1 LVLATQNKGGITGRG
16 TRERAVSAPAGAVA
30 VRRGSDAPALEL
42 WAAGALLAIGV
53 TAALVTAPILLVVAL
68 ALAAVSAVFI
78 AAFAQPRWLIVLH
91 LALVIG
97 FVPIILAERVGI
109 PISHQTIVMLL
120 IFSLAARRLI
130 GAERHSL
137 PRETALLAALVV
149 ASLASLG
156 LAYDRGRAGIE
167 IVELIEVALFAL
179 LAVMLIDDARWL
191 RRALWSVALSAGVLG
206 ALATFQQLAGL
217 HDYEFFGFSA
227 VDTGDRALLRS
238 EGPIDPNFFGQT
250 LVAGAA
256 LALYLGLDTRRW
268 PVRAL
273 AFSASLACLG
283 GVYFSHSRGA
293 LLAVVVAGAV
303 AAVLRRVPI
312 WIPAAGAAAVAAVVF
327 TVLPA
332 EARERLTEVV
342 KPGESGIA
350 HASDASLAN
359 RFAENI
365 AAASM
370 YRDHPLVGVG
380 PGNYSVVYLDYAQ
393 RIGLDQRAEERTGVE
408 QAAHNLY
415 LEALAELGTVGGLAF
430 FAVLAMAFLGA
441 WRARTRLPG
450 RDALL
455 GEGVLV
461 ALAGFFTASL
471 FLHNAYQ
478 HYLWLMV
485 ALGLAAGHVAR
496 RAAPTR

>member
-1 LVLATQNKGGITGRG
+1 
-16 TRERAVSAPAGAVA
+16 VSARAGAVS
-30 VRRGSDAPALEL
+30 VPKGNDSPAFEL
-42 WAAGALLAIGV
+42 WAGGALLAIGV
-53 TAALVTAPILLVVAL
+53 AAALVAAPIALVGALVV
-68 ALAAVSAVFI
+68 AAVSAVFI

-97 FVPIILAERVGI
+97 YVPIILAERLGI
-109 PISHQTIVMLL
+109 PISHQTVVLLL
-120 IFSLAARRLI
+120 IFSLTSRRLI
-130 GAERHSL
+130 GAERHRL

-156 LAYDRGRAGIE
+156 LAYDRDRAGFE
-167 IVELIEVALFAL
+167 LVELIEVAIFAL
-179 LAVMLIDDARWL
+179 IAVMLIDDARWL
-191 RRALWSVALSAGVLG
+191 RRALWSVAASAGVLG

-217 HDYEFFGFSA
+217 HDYEFLGFSE
-227 VDTGDRALLRS
+227 VDQGDRSLLRS

-250 LVAGAA
+250 MVAGAA
-256 LALYLGLDTRRW
+256 VALYLGLHARRLSLRM
-268 PVRAL
+268 V

-283 GVYFSHSRGA
+283 AVYFSHSRGA

-312 WIPAAGAAAVAAVVF
+312 WIPAAGAAAVAAVML

-342 KPGESGIA
+342 KPGEAGIA
-350 HASDASLAN
+350 HASDDSLAN
-359 RFAENI
+359 RFAENV
-365 AAASM
+365 AAATM

-415 LEALAELGTVGGLAF
+415 LEALAELGTVGGLVF
-430 FAVLAMAFLGA
+430 FAVLAAAFLGA
-441 WRARTRLPG
+441 WRARAVLPG

-478 HYLWLMV
+478 HYLWLMI

-496 RAAPTR
+496 RAAQAPTR

>member
-1 LVLATQNKGGITGRG
+1 
-16 TRERAVSAPAGAVA
+16 VSARAGAVS
-30 VRRGSDAPALEL
+30 VPRRSDSPALGL
-42 WAAGALLAIGV
+42 WAAGGLLAIGV
-53 TAALVTAPILLVVAL
+53 AATLVAAPVALVVAL
-68 ALAAVSAVFI
+68 VVAAVAAVFI

-97 FVPIILAERVGI
+97 YVPIILAERLGI
-109 PISHQTIVMLL
+109 PISHQTVVLLL

-149 ASLASLG
+149 ASVASLG
-156 LAYDRGRAGIE
+156 LAYDKGRAGIE
-167 IVELIEVALFAL
+167 LVELIEVAIFTLI
-179 LAVMLIDDARWL
+179 AVMLIDDARWL
-191 RRALWSVALSAGVLG
+191 RRGLWSVAGTAGILG

-217 HDYEFFGFSA
+217 YDYEFFGFSE

-250 LVAGAA
+250 MVAGAA
-256 LALYLGLDTRRW
+256 VALYLGLGARRL
-268 PVRAL
+268 PERLL

-293 LLAVVVAGAV
+293 LLAVVVAGAL

-312 WIPAAGAAAVAAVVF
+312 WIPAAGAAAVAALVL
-327 TVLPA
+327 TVLPG
-332 EARERLTEVV
+332 EARDRLLEVV
-342 KPGESGIA
+342 RPGQSGIA
-350 HASDASLAN
+350 HASDASVAN
-359 RFAENI
+359 RFAENL
-365 AAASM
+365 AAAAM

-380 PGNYSVVYLDYAQ
+380 PGNYSAVYLDYAQ
-393 RIGLDQRAEERTGVE
+393 QIGLDQRAEERTGVE

-415 LEALAELGTVGGLAF
+415 LEALAELGTVGALVF

-441 WRARTRLPG
+441 WRARAALPG

-496 RAAPTR
+496 RAAQAPSR